1 MEDAVMSIDDVV
13 RAPGTKSSKIR
24 KLAAAG
30 HSRADIAKALGIRY
44 QHVRN
49 VLVAEEEAAARS
61 VPGHSAAP
69 DRSAAVDASGL
80 SGAPFRLSV
89 DAAGCVRLPEE
100 ALASLRAKPGS
111 VLVGEMVGSE
121 LHLYP
126 LQEAIRRAQALVREF
141 VPSGRSL
148 ADDLIAERRR
158 EAAKDA
164 GHGE

>member
-1 MEDAVMSIDDVV
+1 MSSVDDVV
-13 RAPGTKSSKIR
+13 REPGTKSGKIR

-30 HSRADIAKALGIRY
+30 HSRSDIAKALGIRY

-49 VLVAEEEAAARS
+49 VLVADEAALERQAADGVAPPASRTPIETT
-61 VPGHSAAP
+61 VLPG
-69 DRSAAVDASGL
+69 V
-80 SGAPFRLSV
+80 PFRLTV
-89 DAAGCVRLPEE
+89 DAAGCVRLPAET
-100 ALASLRAKPGS
+100 LASLRAKPGS
-111 VLVGEMVGSE
+111 VLVGEMVGPE

-126 LQEAIRRAQALVREF
+126 LQEAIRRAQALVKEF

-148 ADDLIAERRR
+148 ADELIADRRR

>member
-1 MEDAVMSIDDVV
+1 MSSLDEVV
-13 RAPGTKSSKIR
+13 REPGTKSSKIR

-49 VLVAEEEAAARS
+49 VLVADEAVLERRAADDVAPPAS
-61 VPGHSAAP
+61 VTSVETTVLP
-69 DRSAAVDASGL
+69 
-80 SGAPFRLSV
+80 GAPFRLTV
-89 DAAGCVRLPEE
+89 DAAGCVRLPAD
-100 ALASLRAKPGS
+100 ALAALRAPPGS
-111 VLVGEMVGSE
+111 VLVGELVGTE

-126 LQEAIRRAQALVREF
+126 LQEAIRRAQALVKEF
-141 VPSGRSL
+141 VPAGRSL
-148 ADDLIAERRR
+148 ADDLIADRRR

>member
-1 MEDAVMSIDDVV
+1 MSSLDEVV
-13 RAPGTKSSKIR
+13 REPGTKSSKIR

-49 VLVAEEEAAARS
+49 VLVADEAALERQATED
-61 VPGHSAAP
+61 SAPSAGRAP
-69 DRSAAVDASGL
+69 LEASAL
-80 SGAPFRLSV
+80 PGAPFRLTV
-89 DAAGCVRLPEE
+89 DAAGCVRLPAD
-100 ALASLRAKPGS
+100 ALASLRAQPGS
-111 VLVGEMVGSE
+111 VLVGEMVGPE

-126 LQEAIRRAQALVREF
+126 LQEAIRRAQALVKEF

-148 ADDLIAERRR
+148 ADDLIADRRR

-164 GHGE
+164 EHGE

>member
-1 MEDAVMSIDDVV
+1 MSLDDVV
-13 RAPGTKSSKIR
+13 REPGTKSSKIR

-49 VLVAEEEAAARS
+49 VLVADEAALERQTAED
-61 VPGHSAAP
+61 VAPPAGSAPIETVALP
-69 DRSAAVDASGL
+69 
-80 SGAPFRLSV
+80 GAPFRLTV
-89 DAAGCVRLPEE
+89 DAAGSVRLPAD

-121 LHLYP
+121 FHLYP
-126 LQEAIRRAQALVREF
+126 LQEAIRRAQASVKEF
-141 VPSGRSL
+141 VPTGRSL
-148 ADDLIAERRR
+148 ADDLIADRRR
-158 EAAKDA
+158 ELAKDA